1 MPDMR
6 TGRDA
11 APVGRRG
18 FLRLS
23 GAGLLLPAAAGLALS
38 DLAPTQAMAQAA
50 SGGPTQSADG
60 TIDIGS
66 GDLGVL
72 NYAFALEQLEA
83 AFYTQAVATPYAGMT
98 GAEQEILTDIRD
110 HEIAHREFLR
120 AALGANRIPDLQVNF
135 GAIDFGSRESV
146 LTTARTFEDLGV
158 AAYNG
163 GGAAISSP
171 DFLLLAGK
179 IVSVEARHAAAIR
192 DILAPGTSAF
202 AGDDVVDP
210 ATGLDRALPPS
221 EVLAAAA
228 PFIATAISARA
239 FA

>member
-1 MPDMR
+1 MQEST
-6 TGRDA
+6 TGPRADR
-11 APVGRRG
+11 VGRRG
-18 FLRLS
+18 FLRLG
-23 GAGLLLPAAAGLALS
+23 GAGLMLPAAAGLTFS
-38 DLAPTQAMAQAA
+38 DLAVTRAWAQEAGA
-50 SGGPTQSADG
+50 PTQSSDG
-60 TIDIGS
+60 TIDLGS

-72 NYAFALEQLEA
+72 NYAYALEQLEA
-83 AFYTQAVATPYAGMT
+83 AFYTQVGATPYAGMT
-98 GAEQEILTDIRD
+98 RAERDILTDIRD
-110 HEIAHREFLR
+110 HEIAHREFLK
-120 AALGANRIPDLQVNF
+120 AALGGNRIPDLAVNF
-135 GAIDFGSRESV
+135 GAIDFGSREAV

-163 GGAAISSP
+163 GGAAISNP

-192 DILAPGTSAF
+192 DLLAPGTSAF

-221 EVLAAAA
+221 AVLAAAA
-228 PFIATAISARA
+228 PFIATPISARA

>member
-1 MPDMR
+1 MPDTR
-6 TGRDA
+6 TGPNVAR
-11 APVGRRG
+11 VGRRG

-23 GAGLLLPAAAGLALS
+23 GAGLLLPLAAGVTMS
-38 DLAPTQAMAQAA
+38 DLVVAQAMAQGAA
-50 SGGPTQSADG
+50 GGPTQSADG

-83 AFYTQAVATPYAGMT
+83 AFYTQVVATPYAGMS
-98 GAEQEILTDIRD
+98 GAEQEILADIRD

-163 GGAAISSP
+163 GGAAISNP

-221 EVLAAAA
+221 EVLTAAA